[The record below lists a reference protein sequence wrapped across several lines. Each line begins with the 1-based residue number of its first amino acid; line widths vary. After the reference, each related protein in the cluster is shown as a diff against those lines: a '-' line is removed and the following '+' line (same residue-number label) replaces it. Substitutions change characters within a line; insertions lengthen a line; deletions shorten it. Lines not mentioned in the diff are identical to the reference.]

1 MGGEAVWRWGED
13 APPHNPRPHLR
24 GGAHLSSAPPL
35 APCPPP
41 VSRHLLRSGM
51 GALPPGALLLGALLG
66 VCSAVLE
73 VHVGTGSVYSVEGEG
88 AVLPA
93 WYTSSSQKRPY
104 ISWMLKKAAAKQFQ
118 ILTYL
123 DGEVK
128 VEETELKPRVG
139 FLHPVLTHNISL
151 FINATREHDSGQYIC
166 SVNVVD
172 DIISPIRSIA
182 IINLTVLVPPAPPA
196 CRLKGSPTV
205 GANVTLSCASQ
216 KGKPSPLYKWQR
228 QEPTK
233 QVFFPPAQDRARG
246 TLKLT
251 NLSLDMSGLYE
262 CEAEN
267 RAGSAKCS
275 IILEV
280 HSSECGCT
288 GPGWGLSPH
297 GGTGERQRPP
307 PPVCPDSQRGGHHRG
322 RCAGLCGRVGHRRL
336 LHPTG
341 ARLPEE
347 EARWAGGSGQRDQGR
362 RRGPQN
368 PHLDAEPPCGHHL
381 QDQHFVLHRGC
392 PGQTLRGLPPL
403 RHCLGPHRCWQLPG
417 TPPGQGAPPRH
428 QRGPLAPPAARC
440 PPGGAAPLQSGAG
453 RSRPRHGARPEPGRL
468 LGVTPPEMSCS
479 PRLPALPPFGAFFPF
494 FPFFLHFFVKTP
506 GAAGLV
512 LRCLMGAGGA
522 PLCPGGAASP
532 RRWQCPEPHH
542 SDWGSTFFYVRME
555 MGYFS

>member
-1 MGGEAVWRWGED
+1 AMIWGAVPD
-13 APPHNPRPHLR
+13 
-24 GGAHLSSAPPL
+24 SA
-35 APCPPP
+35 
-41 VSRHLLRSGM
+41 LLREHVPFSC
-51 GALPPGALLLGALLG
+51 GAG

-93 WYTSSSQKRPY
+93 WYTSSSGNSPPAVPFRSVQADVF
-104 ISWMLKKAAAKQFQ
+104 SLQ

-151 FINATREHDSGQYIC
+151 FINATREQDSGQYIC

-172 DIISPIRSIA
+172 DIISPIRSMA
-182 IINLTVLVPPAPPA
+182 IINLTVLVPPTPPA

-267 RAGSAKCS
+267 RVGSAKCS

-280 HSSECGCT
+280 QSSECVSA
-288 GPGWGLSPH
+288 GL
-297 GGTGERQRPP
+297 GTGAQSSKKRDGQ
-307 PPVCPDSQRGGHHRG
+307 
-322 RCAGLCGRVGHRRL
+322 
-336 LHPTG
+336 
-341 ARLPEE
+341 E
-347 EARWAGGSGQRDQGR
+347 EAANEIKEDAVAPKTPTWTRTRPADTISKTSTLSSIVGSRDRPYGASPPSYTASVLTAAGSYQGPPR
-362 RRGPQN
+362 AGP
-368 PHLDAEPPCGHHL
+368 HPPATNGAPRHPP
-381 QDQHFVLHRGC
+381 QPVAP
-392 PGQTLRGLPPL
+392 PGGLPPSSL
-403 RHCLGPHRCWQLPG
+403 ARA
-417 TPPGQGAPPRH
+417 GAVPVMV
-428 QRGPLAPPAARC
+428 PA
-440 PPGGAAPLQSGAG
+440 QSRAG
-453 RSRPRHGARPEPGRL
+453 S
-468 LGVTPPEMSCS
+468 
-479 PRLPALPPFGAFFPF
+479 
-494 FPFFLHFFVKTP
+494 
-506 GAAGLV
+506 LV
-512 LRCLMGAGGA
+512 
-522 PLCPGGAASP
+522 
-532 RRWQCPEPHH
+532 
-542 SDWGSTFFYVRME
+542 
-555 MGYFS
+555 

>member
-1 MGGEAVWRWGED
+1 FPCIGTGSCSNNWWGLFFCWFFLFFVFCFILVLYNWH
-13 APPHNPRPHLR
+13 PGLR
-24 GGAHLSSAPPL
+24 RVPFSCWA
-35 APCPPP
+35 
-41 VSRHLLRSGM
+41 
-51 GALPPGALLLGALLG
+51 G

-93 WYTSSSQKRPY
+93 WYTSSSQKKPY
-104 ISWMLKKAAAKQFQ
+104 ISWILKKAAAEHFQ

-151 FINATREHDSGQYIC
+151 FINATREQDSGQYIC

-172 DIISPIRSIA
+172 DIISPIRNMA

-216 KGKPSPLYKWQR
+216 KGKPSPTYRWQR

-233 QVFFPPAQDRARG
+233 QVFFPPAQDRAKG

-280 HSSECGCT
+280 HSSD
-288 GPGWGLSPH
+288 
-297 GGTGERQRPP
+297 ER
-307 PPVCPDSQRGGHHRG
+307 RGRHRG
-322 RCAGLCGRVGHRRL
+322 RCAGLRGRAGHRRRL
-336 LHPTG
+336 RSAG

-347 EARWAGGSGQRDQGR
+347 ETRRAGGSGQRDQGR

-368 PHLDAEPPCGHHL
+368 PHLDADPPCRHHL
-381 QDQHFVLHRGC
+381 QDQHLVLHRGC

-417 TPPGQGAPPRH
+417 TPPGQGASPRH
-428 QRGPLAPPAARC
+428 QRGPLAPTAAPC
-440 PPGGAAPLQSGAG
+440 PLGGAAPLQPGAG

-468 LGVTPPEMSCS
+468 LGVTPPEIGCS
-479 PRLPALPPFGAFFPF
+479 PWRPALPAFGAFLPF
-494 FPFFLHFFVKTP
+494 FPFFFLHFFVKTP

-512 LRCLMGAGGA
+512 LQLFNGCGSCPALLWGGRVSPPMPAPRTGPAWGGGGPLFYMYRWKWDIFHKRALKVLGKGWEVATGGGGAGNI
-522 PLCPGGAASP
+522 
-532 RRWQCPEPHH
+532 
-542 SDWGSTFFYVRME
+542 FF
-555 MGYFS
+555 

>member
-1 MGGEAVWRWGED
+1 A
-13 APPHNPRPHLR
+13 
-24 GGAHLSSAPPL
+24 
-35 APCPPP
+35 
-41 VSRHLLRSGM
+41 
-51 GALPPGALLLGALLG
+51 ALPARGCGRVPFSCRAG

-93 WYTSSSQKRPY
+93 WYTSSSQKKPY
-104 ISWMLKKAAAKQFQ
+104 ISWILKKAAAEHFQ
-118 ILTYL
+118 VM
-123 DGEVK
+123 GMSGGK
-128 VEETELKPRVG
+128 RGGLKPRVG

-172 DIISPIRSIA
+172 DIISPVRNMA

-280 HSSECGCT
+280 HSTSEGAVIAGAVLGSVGALAT
-288 GPGWGLSPH
+288 VAFFAQRVLGYRRKKRDGQEEAANEIKEDAVAPKTPTWTRTRPADTISKTSTLSSIVGSRDRPYGASPPSDTASVLTAAGSYRGPPRAGAHPPATNGAPW
-297 GGTGERQRPP
+297 RPP
-307 PPVCPDSQRGGHHRG
+307 QPVAPPG
-322 RCAGLCGRVGHRRL
+322 
-336 LHPTG
+336 
-341 ARLPEE
+341 
-347 EARWAGGSGQRDQGR
+347 
-362 RRGPQN
+362 
-368 PHLDAEPPCGHHL
+368 
-381 QDQHFVLHRGC
+381 
-392 PGQTLRGLPPL
+392 GLPPSSL
-403 RHCLGPHRCWQLPG
+403 ARA
-417 TPPGQGAPPRH
+417 GAVPVMV
-428 QRGPLAPPAARC
+428 PA
-440 PPGGAAPLQSGAG
+440 QSRAG
-453 RSRPRHGARPEPGRL
+453 S
-468 LGVTPPEMSCS
+468 
-479 PRLPALPPFGAFFPF
+479 
-494 FPFFLHFFVKTP
+494 
-506 GAAGLV
+506 LV
-512 LRCLMGAGGA
+512 
-522 PLCPGGAASP
+522 
-532 RRWQCPEPHH
+532 
-542 SDWGSTFFYVRME
+542 
-555 MGYFS
+555 

>member
-1 MGGEAVWRWGED
+1 AMIWG
-13 APPHNPRPHLR
+13 AGVVLTI
-24 GGAHLSSAPPL
+24 S
-35 APCPPP
+35 
-41 VSRHLLRSGM
+41 
-51 GALPPGALLLGALLG
+51 GALFCFLFFVFCFILFLYNWHPGLRHVPFSCGAG

-93 WYTSSSQKRPY
+93 WYTSRFRGNSPPAVPFRSVQADVF
-104 ISWMLKKAAAKQFQ
+104 SLQ

-151 FINATREHDSGQYIC
+151 FINATREQDSGQYIC

-172 DIISPIRSIA
+172 DIISPIRSMA
-182 IINLTVLVPPAPPA
+182 IINLTVLVPPTPPA

-267 RAGSAKCS
+267 RVGSAKCS

-280 HSSECGCT
+280 QSSECVSAGLGT
-288 GPGWGLSPH
+288 GAQSSWWNGREAKISPTRLSWQPARGPSSRALCWALWALWPPSPSSPNGSSATGGRNATGRRKRPTRSSERSPTGRGSLGLS
-297 GGTGERQRPP
+297 GN
-307 PPVCPDSQRGGHHRG
+307 
-322 RCAGLCGRVGHRRL
+322 
-336 LHPTG
+336 
-341 ARLPEE
+341 
-347 EARWAGGSGQRDQGR
+347 R
-362 RRGPQN
+362 RRFCTSVWPSLGFRVN
-368 PHLDAEPPCGHHL
+368 TGLSHLFSPSIWVNSL
-381 QDQHFVLHRGC
+381 
-392 PGQTLRGLPPL
+392 LPPT
-403 RHCLGPHRCWQLPG
+403 R
-417 TPPGQGAPPRH
+417 
-428 QRGPLAPPAARC
+428 RG
-440 PPGGAAPLQSGAG
+440 
-453 RSRPRHGARPEPGRL
+453 
-468 LGVTPPEMSCS
+468 SCS
-479 PRLPALPPFGAFFPF
+479 SAAL
-494 FPFFLHFFVKTP
+494 
-506 GAAGLV
+506 
-512 LRCLMGAGGA
+512 
-522 PLCPGGAASP
+522 
-532 RRWQCPEPHH
+532 
-542 SDWGSTFFYVRME
+542 GSIIR
-555 MGYFS
+555 

>member
-1 MGGEAVWRWGED
+1 
-13 APPHNPRPHLR
+13 
-24 GGAHLSSAPPL
+24 
-35 APCPPP
+35 
-41 VSRHLLRSGM
+41 
-51 GALPPGALLLGALLG
+51 
-66 VCSAVLE
+66 
-73 VHVGTGSVYSVEGEG
+73 
-88 AVLPA
+88 
-93 WYTSSSQKRPY
+93 
-104 ISWMLKKAAAKQFQ
+104 MLKKAAAKQFQ

-280 HSSECGCT
+280 HSTSEGAIIAGAVLGSVGALAT
-288 GPGWGLSPH
+288 VAFFTQRVLGYRRKKRDGQEEAANEIKEDAVAPRTPTWTRSRPADTISKTSTLSSIVGARDRPYGASPPSDTASVLTAAGSYRGPPRARAH
-297 GGTGERQRPP
+297 PP
-307 PPVCPDSQRGGHHRG
+307 PPTGPPGAPRSPLPPRGG
-322 RCAGLCGRVGHRRL
+322 CPPPA
-336 LHPTG
+336 
-341 ARLPEE
+341 
-347 EARWAGGSGQRDQGR
+347 W
-362 RRGPQN
+362 RGP
-368 PHLDAEPPCGHHL
+368 EPSLSWC
-381 QDQHFVLHRGC
+381 
-392 PGQTLRGLPPL
+392 
-403 RHCLGPHRCWQLPG
+403 
-417 TPPGQGAPPRH
+417 PPRA
-428 QRGPLAPPAARC
+428 GPAPWCDPPRNELLPSAPRPAPFWGFFSLFSFFSSFFCKDAWSGRTC
-440 PPGGAAPLQSGAG
+440 PALFNGCGG
-453 RSRPRHGARPEPGRL
+453 
-468 LGVTPPEMSCS
+468 C
-479 PRLPALPPFGAFFPF
+479 PALPWGGRVSPPMAVPRTAPLGLGVH
-494 FPFFLHFFVKTP
+494 FFLRTDGNGIFFI
-506 GAAGLV
+506 
-512 LRCLMGAGGA
+512 
-522 PLCPGGAASP
+522 
-532 RRWQCPEPHH
+532 EEH
-542 SDWGSTFFYVRME
+542 
-555 MGYFS
+555 

>member
-1 MGGEAVWRWGED
+1 M
-13 APPHNPRPHLR
+13 
-24 GGAHLSSAPPL
+24 
-35 APCPPP
+35 
-41 VSRHLLRSGM
+41 
-51 GALPPGALLLGALLG
+51 
-66 VCSAVLE
+66 LE

-280 HSSECGCT
+280 HSTSEGAIIAGAVLGSVGALAT
-288 GPGWGLSPH
+288 VAFFTQRVLGYRRKKRDGQEEAANEIKEDAVAPRTPTWTQSRPADTISKTSTLSSIVGARDRPYGASPPSDTASVLTAAGSYRGPPRARAHPPATNGAPW
-297 GGTGERQRPP
+297 RPP
-307 PPVCPDSQRGGHHRG
+307 QPVAPPG
-322 RCAGLCGRVGHRRL
+322 
-336 LHPTG
+336 
-341 ARLPEE
+341 
-347 EARWAGGSGQRDQGR
+347 
-362 RRGPQN
+362 
-368 PHLDAEPPCGHHL
+368 
-381 QDQHFVLHRGC
+381 
-392 PGQTLRGLPPL
+392 GLPPSSL
-403 RHCLGPHRCWQLPG
+403 ARA
-417 TPPGQGAPPRH
+417 GAVPVMV
-428 QRGPLAPPAARC
+428 PA
-440 PPGGAAPLQSGAG
+440 QSRAG
-453 RSRPRHGARPEPGRL
+453 S
-468 LGVTPPEMSCS
+468 
-479 PRLPALPPFGAFFPF
+479 
-494 FPFFLHFFVKTP
+494 
-506 GAAGLV
+506 LV
-512 LRCLMGAGGA
+512 
-522 PLCPGGAASP
+522 
-532 RRWQCPEPHH
+532 
-542 SDWGSTFFYVRME
+542 
-555 MGYFS
+555 

>member
-1 MGGEAVWRWGED
+1 MGVAGVAPSQRRAEPFWGAGVHPQCLREGASRVLGGEAAVGGKLCPASGEPFPSWGRRKD
-13 APPHNPRPHLR
+13 FLPAQPPGDNGTFLF
-24 GGAHLSSAPPL
+24 L
-35 APCPPP
+35 ALEQG
-41 VSRHLLRSGM
+41 VVLTIS
-51 GALPPGALLLGALLG
+51 GALFCFVFFLFCFILFLYNWYPGLRRVPFSCRAG

-93 WYTSSSQKRPY
+93 WYTSSSQKKPY
-104 ISWMLKKAAAKQFQ
+104 IKVFSLQ

-172 DIISPIRSIA
+172 DIISPVRNMA

-280 HSSECGCT
+280 HSSECVPT
-288 GPGWGLSPH
+288 GLGRGAQSLRWDRREAKNSPTCLSWEDAVAPK
-297 GGTGERQRPP
+297 TPTWTRTRPADTISKTSTLSSIVGSRDRPYGASPPSDTASVLTAAGSYRGPPRAGAHP
-307 PPVCPDSQRGGHHRG
+307 PPV
-322 RCAGLCGRVGHRRL
+322 A
-336 LHPTG
+336 
-341 ARLPEE
+341 
-347 EARWAGGSGQRDQGR
+347 
-362 RRGPQN
+362 
-368 PHLDAEPPCGHHL
+368 PPG
-381 QDQHFVLHRGC
+381 
-392 PGQTLRGLPPL
+392 GLPPSSL
-403 RHCLGPHRCWQLPG
+403 ARA
-417 TPPGQGAPPRH
+417 GAVPVMV
-428 QRGPLAPPAARC
+428 PA
-440 PPGGAAPLQSGAG
+440 QSRAG
-453 RSRPRHGARPEPGRL
+453 S
-468 LGVTPPEMSCS
+468 
-479 PRLPALPPFGAFFPF
+479 
-494 FPFFLHFFVKTP
+494 
-506 GAAGLV
+506 LV
-512 LRCLMGAGGA
+512 
-522 PLCPGGAASP
+522 
-532 RRWQCPEPHH
+532 
-542 SDWGSTFFYVRME
+542 
-555 MGYFS
+555 